1 LYAFVCEGDLLHF
14 KDLGAISGS
23 VNVGAQK
30 NMAFDFAPGDVN
42 NCLVE
47 FALGG

>member
-1 LYAFVCEGDLLHF
+1 LYVFVCEGDLLHF